1 MALFKGKD
9 QSRRETGPHRALG
22 LGGRPWPRP
31 FSARPARACPRS
43 SSRHS
48 IAACWPFCGSAL
60 YLPLAPRPGGKM
72 AAMEGPLA
80 VFGERTSGD
89 TIRTQNGNGR
99 VLPAEPAMRGG
110 SAEDVTWRSHVLPR
124 PGPAAG
130 SARSGRCRREGGRL
144 PAAGQGGWAPPSAR
158 RACRVP
164 GGEVTSGERVSV
176 RTVSHE
182 HHAVLC
188 VLPYVLRGRLHIPG
202 LSVFLR

>member
-1 MALFKGKD
+1 
-9 QSRRETGPHRALG
+9 
-22 LGGRPWPRP
+22 
-31 FSARPARACPRS
+31 
-43 SSRHS
+43 
-48 IAACWPFCGSAL
+48 
-60 YLPLAPRPGGKM
+60 M

-144 PAAGQGGWAPPSAR
+144 PAAGCRPGWVGAA
-158 RACRVP
+158 
-164 GGEVTSGERVSV
+164 
-176 RTVSHE
+176 
-182 HHAVLC
+182 
-188 VLPYVLRGRLHIPG
+188 
-202 LSVFLR
+202 LSS